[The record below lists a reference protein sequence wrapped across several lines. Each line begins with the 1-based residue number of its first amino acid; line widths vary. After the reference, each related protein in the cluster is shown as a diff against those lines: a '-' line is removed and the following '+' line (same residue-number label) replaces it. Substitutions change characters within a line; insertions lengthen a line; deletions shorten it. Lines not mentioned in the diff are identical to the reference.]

1 MERRNLRNIYENEE
15 LVTLSREQAEN
26 LLSNGIEVGYANP
39 RAFYHGSEKDDEHCY
54 NIDLIN
60 KTLKKIKPQ
69 ELIDE
74 IIYHNTPPKEKVKRK
89 DEIER

>member
-54 NIDLIN
+54 NIDLVNGKVNSIE
-60 KTLKKIKPQ
+60 PQ
-69 ELIDE
+69 ELIDKVIE
-74 IIYHNTPPKEKVKRK
+74 YGTPPKEKVKRK